1 MQAWLAGYY
10 SNYRSVF
17 DWMLR
22 YLYFAELDSL
32 KSAVERLD
40 FDRALA
46 RAEAFLAAGGSER
59 VRDLL
64 KMSEQALKP
73 AFDYDALL
81 MIGLGHVNGTA
92 IPAPSP
98 AIYLGLEFSDLSDQL
113 PMLVPHEF
121 NHLVRFHELL
131 HRDGDWHALDS
142 FSERIIAEGLA
153 TVTPLVASGAPL
165 TEDSLA
171 AALMMPRAAFDY
183 CEQHWPELWQSVR
196 ANWTSPTN
204 QQLMAEYL
212 MGTDSGWTDGRP
224 ARSGYYGPR
233 SATGAPDPTRA
244 RAHRGNHNHSA
255 PGATSPAP
263 GERSKPHRRSFPA
276 SCARP

>member
-1 MQAWLAGYY
+1 
-10 SNYRSVF
+10 
-17 DWMLR
+17 MLR

-121 NHLVRFHELL
+121 KF
-131 HRDGDWHALDS
+131 G
-142 FSERIIAEGLA
+142 
-153 TVTPLVASGAPL
+153 
-165 TEDSLA
+165 
-171 AALMMPRAAFDY
+171 
-183 CEQHWPELWQSVR
+183 SV
-196 ANWTSPTN
+196 P
-204 QQLMAEYL
+204 
-212 MGTDSGWTDGRP
+212 
-224 ARSGYYGPR
+224 
-233 SATGAPDPTRA
+233 
-244 RAHRGNHNHSA
+244 
-255 PGATSPAP
+255 
-263 GERSKPHRRSFPA
+263 
-276 SCARP
+276 